1 MKHGHKKY
9 SFFQFPVI
17 QCVLNKLSKH
27 NCKKKKKNGKNY
39 RKVLEVL

>member
-27 NCKKKKKNGKNY
+27 NCKKK
-39 RKVLEVL
+39 RKMVKTTEKY